1 MSSFRILL
9 VGGGLLCAISAIYVR
24 NLQDGSAAFPTLR
37 HFQPRD
43 IRIRDAEGALRR
55 FAEGLRFKTVSRS
68 NASNET
74 EGWDAFSGLH
84 AHLTQSYPMVF
95 SKLQL
100 KKVSQK
106 TPHLP
111 LTALCYT
118 SHHLKAAPCSQVN
131 EWSLLIKW
139 PGRKSSLK
147 PVLCISHQDV
157 VPATSE
163 SAWTQHPFSGAR
175 AGGQVSTA
183 CSSCGH
189 QSLPGCEQPLLP
201 MLAVNAGA

>member
-9 VGGGLLCAISAIYVR
+9 VGGGLLCAISAIYVT

-68 NASNET
+68 NGSDET

-84 AHLTQSYPMVF
+84 AHLTHSYPMVF

-100 KKVSQK
+100 EKVSQK
-106 TPHLP
+106 APHLP
-111 LTALCYT
+111 LAALCYT
-118 SHHLKAAPCSQVN
+118 SNQINPAPCLQVN
-131 EWSLLIKW
+131 EWSLLFKW
-139 PGRKSSLK
+139 SGKDSSLK

-175 AGGQVSTA
+175 AGGHVSTA
-183 CSSCGH
+183 CSSYGH
-189 QSLPGCEQPLLP
+189 QTLP
-201 MLAVNAGA
+201 